1 MDRILLFDSLN
12 LFIRNF
18 AVLNFSNEDGDHV
31 GGTVGVLQSTKSM
44 IELFHPTKVVFCWD
58 GKNSGQKRRN
68 LLPEYKEGRKVR
80 KSLNRT
86 FQWESPEA
94 EKVAF
99 RRELFRVKEYLET
112 MPFYQVELDQMEA
125 DDAIAYISKNYW
137 TDSEKVIVSS
147 DKDYFQLVTDKIN
160 VYRPVKKELITYD
173 KMMNE
178 LKVHPSNWIL
188 VKILSGDKTDSVPPI
203 TRGIGIATAIKMFPF
218 VSETTQHSVT
228 DIIQLCEANKE
239 KGKLY
244 QGVLDN
250 KDKLD
255 VFWKVMQLEDVQLS
269 VDGITTIK
277 ESLGQKPT
285 FKPFQLRL
293 LFLQDNA
300 FKQINQ
306 FQFWNRILMP
316 LNQASNLVETTEEKG
331 E

>member
-1 MDRILLFDSLN
+1 MR
-12 LFIRNF
+12 
-18 AVLNFSNEDGDHV
+18 
-31 GGTVGVLQSTKSM
+31 
-44 IELFHPTKVVFCWD
+44 
-58 GKNSGQKRRN
+58 
-68 LLPEYKEGRKVR
+68 
-80 KSLNRT
+80 
-86 FQWESPEA
+86 
-94 EKVAF
+94 
-99 RRELFRVKEYLET
+99 
-112 MPFYQVELDQMEA
+112 
-125 DDAIAYISKNYW
+125 
-137 TDSEKVIVSS
+137 
-147 DKDYFQLVTDKIN
+147 
-160 VYRPVKKELITYD
+160 
-173 KMMNE
+173 
-178 LKVHPSNWIL
+178 
-188 VKILSGDKTDSVPPI
+188 LSI
-203 TRGIGIATAIKMFPF
+203 TRLRSWPGNSAISPSITARAGSSGVCRPKTAIKMFPF